1 MAASRKKKAKK
12 VLCHCIRCSASAVR
26 GTAAAAGPFSAHT
39 YWPRSSLPLR
49 SLLSPS
55 CIPTLHGAAHART
68 HARIPIRALFG
79 AVSACRYSLC
89 VKDSKQDQGREA
101 AAAAATVPARHARTC
116 QRRARAQ
123 AKHVDRPRVC
133 IPPRRAT
140 PMSMRAARRS
150 TDDDDG
156 GHGSRRRRRQGQETQ
171 EEGGLPGRPA
181 AQWELRVQQ
190 GNQSAWRPS
199 PFLPAPW
206 MSCVP
211 WCHFH
216 VYFLTAAG
224 TGQQKTHSARER
236 GRCHRAAQGPTRP
249 AAQGSSSLASPA

>member
-1 MAASRKKKAKK
+1 MAASRKKKRKK
-12 VLCHCIRCSASAVR
+12 YFVTASGA
-26 GTAAAAGPFSAHT
+26 
-39 YWPRSSLPLR
+39 LL
-49 SLLSPS
+49 LLSAAQLQLPARPLL
-55 CIPTLHGAAHART
+55 IPIGRAAPCPCARCFLLLASRPCTAPRTHAHT

-171 EEGGLPGRPA
+171 EEGGLLGRPA
-181 AQWELRVQQ
+181 AQWELRIQQ
-190 GNQSAWRPS
+190 GNQSAWSPPTSPS
-199 PFLPAPW
+199 YPP
-206 MSCVP
+206 
-211 WCHFH
+211 
-216 VYFLTAAG
+216 
-224 TGQQKTHSARER
+224 R
-236 GRCHRAAQGPTRP
+236 G
-249 AAQGSSSLASPA
+249 